1 MIKQLRIKN
10 ILFFLLVGCTILNA
24 QTNKE
29 LEFNV
34 VKPKVEIALKPGYNF
49 LYQNIS
55 HPIEIII
62 SDSINKYTYKLAGG
76 SINKTD
82 SGTFITPEA
91 KGEAILNVYEVKN
104 KKEILVGSKKFIV
117 LPEPLPYIRNKPTDN
132 FMSDILLLSGKLNA
146 ITTYN
151 GKKILLVVKS
161 FTVIYKGKENSF
173 KSVNIVGD
181 ELTKEVCKEMVKLP
195 DGSLIYFENIMIEL
209 MPGYNAMIQ
218 PYRVTMQT
226 TNSKDVT
233 NMGIG
238 N

>member
-1 MIKQLRIKN
+1 MLAWSNTAI
-10 ILFFLLVGCTILNA
+10 A
-24 QTNKE
+24 QTDKE
-29 LEFNV
+29 LEFKV

-76 SINKTD
+76 NINKTD

-91 KGEAILNVYEVKN
+91 KGEAILNIYEVKN
-104 KKEILVGSKKFIV
+104 GKELLIRSKKFAV

-132 FMSDILLLSGKLNA
+132 FMVDILLLSGKLSSVVD
-146 ITTYN
+146 YQ

-161 FTVIYKGKENSF
+161 FTVVYKGKENSF

-181 ELTKEVCKEMVKLP
+181 ELPGTVCKEMVKLA

-209 MPGYNAMIQ
+209 IPGYNAMIQ